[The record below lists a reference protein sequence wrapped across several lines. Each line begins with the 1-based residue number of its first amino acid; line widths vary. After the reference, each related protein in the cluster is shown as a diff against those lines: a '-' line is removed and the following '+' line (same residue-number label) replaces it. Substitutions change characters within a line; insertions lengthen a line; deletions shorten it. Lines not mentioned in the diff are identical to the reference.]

1 MANGR
6 RKRAAT
12 RKIGVEPISVWQALN
27 HQPIVEITEEAA
39 KGIFLI
45 AAVILLA
52 VWVMPYWGSTPS
64 FNSSPL
70 VGEERWGGNI
80 AGAQIEISSTP
91 EWYYV
96 TAAIPGDVAEAF
108 VDAAT
113 EVLDISGQVSQM
125 GQFYEPGAEA
135 VWNAWLE
142 LMADP
147 Y

>member
-1 MANGR
+1 MSSSSDLD
-6 RKRAAT
+6 KST
-12 RKIGVEPISVWQALN
+12 RTVSSGSVWRRRISGFL
-27 HQPIVEITEEAA
+27 QP
-39 KGIFLI
+39 
-45 AAVILLA
+45 
-52 VWVMPYWGSTPS
+52 PS